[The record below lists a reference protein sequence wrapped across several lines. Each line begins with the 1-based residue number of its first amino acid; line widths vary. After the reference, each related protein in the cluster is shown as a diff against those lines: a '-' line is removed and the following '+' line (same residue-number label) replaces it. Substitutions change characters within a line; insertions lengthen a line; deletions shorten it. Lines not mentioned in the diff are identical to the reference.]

1 MTAFTQFIFIACGF
15 SALFNFIDLT
25 DPTTMRGHKPKIAW
39 TMAGNLFAVLWATW
53 LLWGDV

>member
-15 SALFNFIDLT
+15 SALFNLIDLT

-39 TMAGNLFAVLWATW
+39 TLAGNAFVMLWAAW
-53 LLWGDV
+53 LLWGDA